1 MAKDGRL
8 QRAFWRRRGRVKAS
22 LLVMVSR
29 MYNAIVFRALSEAVV
44 NKYNVALANDIE
56 FYP

>member
-1 MAKDGRL
+1 
-8 QRAFWRRRGRVKAS
+8 
-22 LLVMVSR
+22 MVSR

-56 FYP
+56 FYPQ

>member
-1 MAKDGRL
+1 M
-8 QRAFWRRRGRVKAS
+8 KAS

-56 FYP
+56 FYPQRALPITRGEVL